1 MTIQSCLLRAAELQE
16 LSDSARLDVELLLAR
31 VLEKDRSYLF
41 TWPEQTLSDEQRLAF
56 ETLFSRRLKGE
67 PIAHI
72 LGEREFW
79 SLPLRVNASTL
90 IPRPDTE
97 LLVELALEFLPKTSS
112 AIVDLGTG
120 TGAIA
125 LALASENTHWNIL
138 ALDQSPA
145 ACDLAESNRSRL
157 GFDKVQV
164 RQSNWFSALEQ
175 GVESFDLIVSNPPYI
190 DKDDHHLSEGD
201 VRFEPL
207 SALVADDLGL
217 ADIKL
222 IAASAPEFLN
232 DGGCL
237 LFEHGYQQAESVRDI
252 LTVSG
257 FELVRS
263 ERDLNG
269 NDRATLGIWRA

>member
-1 MTIQSCLLRAAELQE
+1 MDIKSCLLRAADLQA

-31 VLEKDRSYLF
+31 VLGKDRSYLF
-41 TWPEQTLSDEQRLAF
+41 TWPEKILSGEQLAEF
-56 ETLFSRRLKGE
+56 EVLFSRRLKGE

-79 SLPLRVNASTL
+79 SLPLSVNASTL

-97 LLVELALEFLPKTSS
+97 LLVELALDILPQTPAS
-112 AIVDLGTG
+112 IVDLGTG

-125 LALASENTHWNIL
+125 LALASENPLWHIL

-145 ACDLAESNRSRL
+145 ACELAKSNRSRL
-157 GFDKVQV
+157 GFERVQV

-207 SALVADDLGL
+207 SALVADESGL
-217 ADIKL
+217 ADIKH
-222 IAASAPEFLN
+222 IASHASVFLN
-232 DGGCL
+232 NGGWL
-237 LFEHGYQQAESVRDI
+237 MFEHGYQQAQSVRQILTSSGFESVR
-252 LTVSG
+252 
-257 FELVRS
+257 S
-263 ERDLNG
+263 EKDLNG
-269 NDRATLGIWRA
+269 NDRATLGVWRQ

>member
-1 MTIQSCLLRAAELQE
+1 MDIKLCLLRALELQV

-41 TWPEQTLSDEQRLAF
+41 TWPEKTLTEEQQAEF
-56 ETLFSRRLKGE
+56 EALFSRRLTGE

-79 SLPLRVNASTL
+79 SLPLSVDASTL

-97 LLVELALEFLPKTSS
+97 LLVELALGLLPQGPAS
-112 AIVDLGTG
+112 IVDLGTG

-125 LALASENTHWNIL
+125 LALASENTHWNIV
-138 ALDQSPA
+138 ALDQSSA
-145 ACDLAESNRSRL
+145 ACALAESNRSRL

-164 RQSNWFSALEQ
+164 RQSDWFSAIEQ
-175 GVESFDLIVSNPPYI
+175 NSKFFDLIVSNPPYI

-207 SALVADDLGL
+207 SALVAEESGL
-217 ADIKL
+217 ADIKH
-222 IAASAPEFLN
+222 ITACAPRFLN
-232 DGGCL
+232 DGGWL
-237 LFEHGYQQAESVRDI
+237 LFEHGYQQAESVRNI
-252 LTVSG
+252 LMSSG
-257 FELVRS
+257 FESVRS
-263 ERDLNG
+263 EKDLNG
-269 NDRATLGIWRA
+269 NGRATLGVWRK

>member
-1 MTIQSCLLRAAELQE
+1 MDIKSCLLRAADLQS

-41 TWPEQTLSDEQRLAF
+41 TWPEKTLSSEQLAEF
-56 ETLFSRRLKGE
+56 EVLFSRRLNGE

-79 SLPLRVNASTL
+79 SLPLSVNASTL

-97 LLVELALEFLPKTSS
+97 LLVELALDLLPQTPAS
-112 AIVDLGTG
+112 IVDLGTG

-125 LALASENTHWNIL
+125 LALASENSLWHIL

-164 RQSNWFSALEQ
+164 RQSDWFSALKQ
-175 GVESFDLIVSNPPYI
+175 GVECFDLIVSNPPYI
-190 DKDDHHLSEGD
+190 DKNDHHLSEGD

-207 SALVADDLGL
+207 SALVADESGL
-217 ADIKL
+217 ADIKH
-222 IAASAPEFLN
+222 ITACAAHFLN
-232 DGGCL
+232 DGGWL
-237 LFEHGYQQAESVRDI
+237 LFEHGYQQAESVRQI
-252 LTVSG
+252 LTSNG
-257 FELVRS
+257 FESVRS
-263 ERDLNG
+263 EKDLNG
-269 NDRATLGIWRA
+269 NDRATLGVWRK